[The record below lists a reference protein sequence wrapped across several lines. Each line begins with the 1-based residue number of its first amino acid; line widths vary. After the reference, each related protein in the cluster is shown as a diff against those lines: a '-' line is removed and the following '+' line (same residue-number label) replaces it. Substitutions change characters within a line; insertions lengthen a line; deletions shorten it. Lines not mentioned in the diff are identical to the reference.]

1 MWGEGVGWD
10 GQGGVVVSS
19 LERVG
24 DLVKEGRIIQVGGE
38 GWGVGVIGNGN
49 WRWL

>member
-24 DLVKEGRIIQVGGE
+24 DLVKEGRIVQVVMRDGA
-38 GWGVGVIGNGN
+38 
-49 WRWL
+49 LAS